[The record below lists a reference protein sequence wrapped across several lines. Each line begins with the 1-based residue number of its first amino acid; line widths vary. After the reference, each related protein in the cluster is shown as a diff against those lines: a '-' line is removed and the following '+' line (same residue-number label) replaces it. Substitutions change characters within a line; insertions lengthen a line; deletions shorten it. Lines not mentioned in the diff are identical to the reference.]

1 MASGSGFTNR
11 IQKAR
16 FWRTKWIGPGL
27 QQYLGRKHHI
37 WEFQKKT
44 GKENSAKTTI
54 HLGYPTCWKKRQWG
68 ELWCQSSM
76 PFKKNEMISVRTYM
90 RIYVYTYIINNIMY
104 MYIQKK
110 DSLFNA
116 TILEICAERHKK
128 RTRFSQIMPL
138 QRTHTV
144 LKLEIYYSLFQPSW
158 CPWKNGLCIF
168 VRKSAEKPAV
178 KCGKKLLTK
187 CHICG
192 MSLDKWMNKVRSWNL
207 ENCA

>member
-16 FWRTKWIGPGL
+16 FWHTKWIGPGL

-90 RIYVYTYIINNIMY
+90 RIYVYTYIIYNIMY

-110 DSLFNA
+110 TRCSTLPFWRYALRGTKNA
-116 TILEICAERHKK
+116 HGSVKLCHFSEPIQSWSWKFTTAYSNLHGVLEKMVFVFLSEK
-128 RTRFSQIMPL
+128 
-138 QRTHTV
+138 
-144 LKLEIYYSLFQPSW
+144 
-158 CPWKNGLCIF
+158 
-168 VRKSAEKPAV
+168 VRKSQLSNV
-178 KCGKKLLTK
+178 GK
-187 CHICG
+187 
-192 MSLDKWMNKVRSWNL
+192 
-207 ENCA
+207 NC